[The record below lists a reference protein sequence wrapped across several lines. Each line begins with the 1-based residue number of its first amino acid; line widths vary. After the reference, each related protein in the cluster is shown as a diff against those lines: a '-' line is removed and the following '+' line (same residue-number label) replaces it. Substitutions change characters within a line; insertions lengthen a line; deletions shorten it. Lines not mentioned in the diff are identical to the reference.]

1 MTGLLLSH
9 SLLPQVVMLVSES
22 MREARIFPDAISHN
36 VSVLHQAA
44 GSGQAM
50 VVVKADGYG
59 HGIVTAAKAGLD
71 GGASWCGTADITEAL
86 TLRDAGITAPILAW
100 LVGPDSRV
108 DAAIAANV
116 DLGVS
121 SLEQLRQVVSRA
133 SVGNPATIHLKI
145 DSGMGRGGATAV
157 EWEQLFS
164 ETAAAVGSGDVR
176 VRGIFTHFAQTTAD
190 SDRAQAAIFETATDA
205 ARAAGLE
212 PEVIHSSSSTPSIR
226 TPEFAHSLVRLGIS
240 TYGVSMVDEHRA
252 LGLRPAMRLAG
263 QVIQVKKLPAGH
275 GVGYDHTY
283 TTSTDTTM
291 AVVPLGY
298 ADGIPRLA
306 SSKGPLS
313 IGGQRFTIAGRV
325 SMDQVSIDVGDA
337 DVSRGD
343 WAVFFGDPE
352 NGEPSVS
359 EWAELAS
366 TIPYEILTGVGSR
379 VRRVVE

>member
-1 MTGLLLSH
+1 MTGLLPSP
-9 SLLPQVVMLVSES
+9 SLLPLVVILVFES
-22 MREARIFPDAISHN
+22 MREARISPGAISHN
-36 VSVLHQAA
+36 VAALHQAA

-71 GGASWCGTADITEAL
+71 GGASWCGTADISEAL

-108 DAAIAANV
+108 DAAIDAGI

-121 SLEQLRQVVSRA
+121 SLDQLRQVVSAA
-133 SVGNPATIHLKI
+133 SRGNPATIHLKI
-145 DSGMGRGGATAV
+145 DSGMGRGGATVA
-157 EWEQLFS
+157 EWEKFFAEAS
-164 ETAAAVGSGDVR
+164 ARVNSGHLR
-176 VRGIFTHFAQTTAD
+176 LRGIFTHFAQTSAERD
-190 SDRAQAAIFETATDA
+190 KAQAAVFETAISA
-205 ARAAGLE
+205 AKAFGLE

-240 TYGVSMVDEHRA
+240 AYGVQIVDEHRA

-306 SSKGPLS
+306 SSRGPVS

-325 SMDQVSIDVGDA
+325 SMDQVSIDVGGA

-343 WAVFFGDPE
+343 WAVFFGDPA

-359 EWAELAS
+359 EWAEAAS

>member
-1 MTGLLLSH
+1 
-9 SLLPQVVMLVSES
+9 MLVSES

-71 GGASWCGTADITEAL
+71 GGASWVGTADISEAL
-86 TLRDAGITAPILAW
+86 TLRDAGIEAPILAW
-100 LVGPDSRV
+100 LVGPGSRV
-108 DAAIAANV
+108 DAAIAANI

-121 SLEQLRQVVSRA
+121 SLEHLRQVVSEA
-133 SVGNPATIHLKI
+133 SVSNPATIHLKI
-145 DSGMGRGGATAV
+145 DSGMGRGGATAA

-164 ETAAAVGSGDVR
+164 ETSAAVGSGHLM

-190 SDRAQAAIFETATDA
+190 SDRAQAAVFETAIDA

-212 PEVIHSSSSTPSIR
+212 PDVIHSSSSTPSIR

-252 LGLRPAMRLAG
+252 LGLRPAMRLSG

-291 AVVPLGY
+291 AIVPLGY

-306 SSKGPLS
+306 SSRGPVS
-313 IGGQRFTIAGRV
+313 IGGQRFTVAGRV

-359 EWAELAS
+359 EWAEFAS
-366 TIPYEILTGVGSR
+366 TIPYEILTSVGSR
-379 VRRVVE
+379 VRRVVQ

>member
-1 MTGLLLSH
+1 MMGLLLLL
-9 SLLPQVVMLVSES
+9 SLSRLVVILVPES

-36 VSVLHQAA
+36 VAVLHKAA

-71 GGASWCGTADITEAL
+71 GGASWCGTADISEAL

-100 LVGPDSRV
+100 LVGPQSRV
-108 DAAIAANV
+108 DAAIAADV

-121 SLEQLRQVVSRA
+121 SLEQLRQVLSAA
-133 SVGNPATIHLKI
+133 SSSNPATIHLKI
-145 DSGMGRGGATAV
+145 DSGMGRGGSTEA
-157 EWEQLFS
+157 EWEELFV
-164 ETAAAVGSGDVR
+164 EAAAAVASGSLLLR
-176 VRGIFTHFAQTTAD
+176 RMFTHFAQTSAD
-190 SDRAQAAIFETATDA
+190 SDRAQAAVFATAIDA
-205 ARAAGLE
+205 ARSAGLE
-212 PEVIHSSSSTPSIR
+212 PDILHSSSSTPSIR

-240 TYGVSMVDEHRA
+240 AYGVATVDEHRL

-263 QVIQVKKLPAGH
+263 QVIQLKHLPSGH

-283 TTSTDTTM
+283 TTRTDTTM

-306 SSKGPLS
+306 SSAGPVS
-313 IGGQRFTIAGRV
+313 IGGKRFTIAGRV

-337 DVSRGD
+337 RVTRGD

-352 NGEPSVS
+352 EGEPSVQ
-359 EWAELAS
+359 EWADLAS

-379 VRRVVE
+379 VRRVVQ

>member
-1 MTGLLLSH
+1 MGLLPSP
-9 SLLPQVVMLVSES
+9 SLLLRLVTPVSEL

-36 VSVLHQAA
+36 VAALHKAA
-44 GSGQAM
+44 ASEQSM

-59 HGIVTAAKAGLD
+59 HGIVTAAQAGLD
-71 GGASWCGTADITEAL
+71 GGASWCGTADISEAL

-100 LVGPDSRV
+100 LVGPHSRV
-108 DAAIAANV
+108 DAAIAAGI

-121 SLEQLRQVVSRA
+121 GAAQLAQVLAAA
-133 SVGNPATIHLKI
+133 SVKNPATIQLKI
-145 DSGMGRGGATAV
+145 DSGMGRGGATER
-157 EWEQLFS
+157 EWADLFA
-164 ETAAAVGSGDVR
+164 TAAAAVKSGHLR
-176 VRGIFTHFAQTTAD
+176 VRGIFTHFAQTSAG
-190 SDRAQAAIFETATDA
+190 SDTEQAAAFATAIQA
-205 ARAAGLE
+205 ARDAGLE

-240 TYGVSMVDEHRA
+240 AYGVAIVDEHRV

-283 TTSTDTTM
+283 TTTTDTTM

-306 SSKGPLS
+306 SSAGPIS
-313 IGGQRFTIAGRV
+313 IDGRRFVVAGRV

-343 WAVFFGDPE
+343 WAVFFGDPAS
-352 NGEPSVS
+352 GEPSVS
-359 EWAELAS
+359 EWAQLAS
-366 TIPYEILTGVGSR
+366 TIPYEVLTGVGSR
-379 VRRVVE
+379 VRRVVQ

>member
-1 MTGLLLSH
+1 MTGLLPLL
-9 SLLPQVVMLVSES
+9 SLLRPVVMLVSES

-71 GGASWCGTADITEAL
+71 GGASWLGTADISEAL
-86 TLRDAGITAPILAW
+86 TLRDAGISAPILAW
-100 LVGPDSRV
+100 LVGPESRV

-121 SLEQLRQVVSRA
+121 SLEQLRQVVSAA
-133 SVGNPATIHLKI
+133 SVGNPAIIQLKI
-145 DSGMGRGGATAV
+145 DSGMGRGGATAA

-164 ETAAAVGSGDVR
+164 ETSAAVGSGHLM

-190 SDRAQAAIFETATDA
+190 SDRAQAAIFETAIDV

-212 PEVIHSSSSTPSIR
+212 PDVIHSSSSTPSIR

-252 LGLRPAMRLAG
+252 LGLRPAMRLSG

-306 SSKGPLS
+306 SSRGPVS
-313 IGGQRFTIAGRV
+313 IGGQRFTVAGRV

-337 DVSRGD
+337 EVSRGD